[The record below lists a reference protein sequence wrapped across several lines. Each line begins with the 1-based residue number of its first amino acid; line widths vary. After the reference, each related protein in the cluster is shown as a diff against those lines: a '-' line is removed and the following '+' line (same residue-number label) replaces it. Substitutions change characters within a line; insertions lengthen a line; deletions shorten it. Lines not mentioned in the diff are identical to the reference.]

1 MCPVPGPRGAHH
13 ESRRQAQARQDDVLA
28 KANPSA
34 GVTQPEGMRA
44 GFLEEEV
51 LNYSFKVSVGSMRP
65 KKEGESESPA
75 RVLSERGK
83 LEIARG
89 LVNRKGIHGCPS
101 GLERV
106 LGRWKWLHRNAQEN

>member
-1 MCPVPGPRGAHH
+1 M
-13 ESRRQAQARQDDVLA
+13 A

-65 KKEGESESPA
+65 KRKEKVGPQ
-75 RVLSERGK
+75 
-83 LEIARG
+83 LEF
-89 LVNRKGIHGCPS
+89 
-101 GLERV
+101 
-106 LGRWKWLHRNAQEN
+106 